1 MALIPLD
8 SSPTGAP
15 TASAPASAPTTPAG
29 APELA
34 DDDAERDVARL
45 WVDARCGECGA
56 HLGAR
61 EAVSG
66 WFLARRH
73 GEVSPRE

>member
-1 MALIPLD
+1 MALIPHD
-8 SSPTGAP
+8 TSPTGAP
-15 TASAPASAPTTPAG
+15 TASAPASAPATPAV

-45 WVDARCGECGA
+45 WIDARCDECGA